1 MRHRRSVLLLAILAL
16 FIAACG
22 GAAAETPAT
31 TASSAPGG
39 GITTAN
45 TELGTVL
52 VDGNGKTL
60 YGFTDDTEGTSTC
73 YDACA
78 STWPHVPGDATPSAG
93 LDAAVFTTAQ
103 REDGTTQLVA
113 GEWPLYTFSG
123 DAAPGDVN
131 GQGSG
136 GVWFVVAPD
145 GTLVDGEGGAASE
158 APPSEQASGATGLGE
173 RVLTDSEGLTLY
185 YFRNDEPGK
194 SNCNDPCSTTW
205 PPVPANEQ
213 INTSGLELA
222 RLGPITRDDGSEQL
236 AFDGRPL
243 YRFIDDAAPGDV
255 NGQGVGNVWF
265 AAAADGSELGP
276 KGVRIGSTDV
286 GDALID
292 ADSFTLYTFANDAEG
307 KSNCNDPCSET
318 WPPVPGDTAIDTTSV
333 REGQFDVIT
342 RDDGSEQLALHG
354 QPLYRF
360 VDDAN
365 PGDANGE
372 GVGDVWFAVPA
383 DDVRKAEDGGG
394 NGGGGDEGDQGGG
407 GGGVTVGET
416 DLGPTLVD
424 GSGKTLYAFTND
436 SDGQSACNDA
446 CADAWPPVPGD
457 VAVDE
462 SAVTGE
468 TTTITRED
476 GSSQLAIGEWPLYTF
491 SGDAGPGDVNG
502 QGSGGVWFA
511 VAPDGS
517 LYQ

>member
-1 MRHRRSVLLLAILAL
+1 MRHRRSVLLLALLAFL
-16 FIAACG
+16 IAACG
-22 GAAAETPAT
+22 GAEETPPAA
-31 TASSAPGG
+31 TASAPAG

-45 TELGTVL
+45 TELGTIL
-52 VDGNGKTL
+52 VDGSGRTL
-60 YGFTDDTEGTSTC
+60 YGFTDDTDGTSTC
-73 YDACA
+73 FDACA
-78 STWPHVPGDATPSAG
+78 TTWPPVPGDVTPSAS
-93 LDAAVFTTAQ
+93 LDASVFTTAQ

-113 GEWPLYTFSG
+113 GKWPLYTFSG

-145 GTLVDGEGGAASE
+145 GSLIQGEGGASE
-158 APPSEQASGATGLGE
+158 APSEQPSAAGDLGE
-173 RVLTDSEGLTLY
+173 PVLTDSEGFTLY

-194 SNCNDPCSTTW
+194 SSCNDPCSTTW

-213 INTSGLELA
+213 INTSGLELT

-265 AAAADGSELGP
+265 AAAADGSEIGP
-276 KGVRIGSTDV
+276 RGVRIGSTDV
-286 GDALID
+286 GDVLID
-292 ADSFTLYTFANDAEG
+292 ADGFTLYTFANDAEG
-307 KSNCNDPCSET
+307 KSNCNEPCSET

-360 VDDAN
+360 ADDVN

-383 DDVRKAEDGGG
+383 DDVRLAE
-394 NGGGGDEGDQGGG
+394 GGGGGGQADQDEQGGG

-436 SDGQSACNDA
+436 SGGQSACNDA

-457 VAVDE
+457 VSVD
-462 SAVTGE
+462 STVTGE
-468 TTTITRED
+468 TSTITRAD
-476 GSSQLAIGEWPLYTF
+476 GSSQLAIGGQPLYTF
-491 SGDAGPGDVNG
+491 SGDTGAGDVNG